1 MNSSTYFDYIE
12 DKINHLATRIISRG
26 RLNILN
32 LNLHSENFYARFVNE
47 LYGWNL
53 SNANEDNQNTE
64 AIDLIDD
71 DNKLIIQVSATATRN
86 KIESSLNK
94 PLIGSKKGY
103 TFKFISIARDADSL
117 LGKSYQNP
125 YNCSFDS
132 NSDIVDKNKILK
144 KILNCE
150 IDKQRKIYELIE
162 KELGQPEEK
171 AKLESTIADMINLL
185 SADDFH
191 SDGSSV
197 NIDPFEIE
205 DKISFNSLIAS
216 KAIIQECSI
225 YSPKVDGKYEIFDKE
240 GVNKSLSVLR
250 TITRI
255 YVSETIKGGSSD
267 TIFLNTIDEI
277 VKLAQNSANFRP
289 ISFELLQTTAEII
302 VVDAFLRCKIFE
314 NPTQSHASS

>member
-1 MNSSTYFDYIE
+1 MNRSTYFDYIE

-26 RLNILN
+26 KLNILN
-32 LNLHSENFYARFVNE
+32 LNIHSENFYARFVNE

-71 DNKLIIQVSATATRN
+71 EKKLIVQVSSTATKD
-86 KIESSLNK
+86 KIERSLEK
-94 PLIGSKKGY
+94 PLIVSKKGY
-103 TFKFISIARDADSL
+103 NFKFISIAKDADSL
-117 LGKSYQNP
+117 FGKSYKNP
-125 YNCSFDS
+125 HGCSFDS
-132 NSDIVDKNKILK
+132 NSDIIDKNKILK
-144 KILNCE
+144 RVFNCG
-150 IDKQRKIYELIE
+150 IDEQRKIYELIE

-171 AKLESTIADMINLL
+171 AKLESTIADLINIL
-185 SADDFH
+185 SADDLH
-191 SDGSSV
+191 TGDSSI

-205 DKISFNSLIAS
+205 DKISCNSLIAS
-216 KAIIQECSI
+216 KSIIQECSI
-225 YSPKVDGKYEIFDKE
+225 YSPKVDKKYEIFDKE

-255 YVSETIKGGSSD
+255 YVNERVKGGSSD

-277 VKLAQNSANFRP
+277 VKLAKNSTNFMP

-314 NPTQSHASS
+314 NPTQSYASA